1 MLRDYQIEICERVR
15 EAFAR
20 HRSVMVQMPTGTGK
34 TVVLAELVREYLNVN
49 LNGGR
54 NVLIVAHRREL
65 VEQIQQ
71 ALLKVMG
78 AEDESSTSFGKY
90 PSFRSL
96 ASKKGLGTEKV
107 FLPHPS
113 SPARRGSTSL
123 LNPPLLRREDL
134 KPGRPGLYSQTSS
147 RPCGVARELPT
158 QQSCDYLSAEGA
170 AARKGC
176 DCLTR
181 EGCDCLK
188 QEGCDCLGSEG
199 AAAHIAVHSIQWLSR
214 NIEKVKG
221 KPGLVIVDEAHH
233 ALAKTYKMMW
243 EAWPEAKFL
252 GLTATPWRMSGEGFT
267 DLFEV
272 MVQSWSVKRFI
283 AEGWLCAY
291 DYYAVRPD
299 SDDQRRIDSL
309 TKRGTDGDYQTK
321 EMREKLD
328 DAPCIERLFETY
340 MQHAK
345 GMKGIVYAIDIE
357 HAEHIAE
364 YYKQQGVAAY
374 AISSKTSLPERKRL
388 IEAFRKSC
396 FSEEKSSNDIF
407 ENHPPSPSLPL
418 KKGLHRF
425 PLNPLSPQGTGDLK
439 PGRPGLYSQTSSR
452 PCGVARELPTQQ
464 SCDCL
469 CAEGA
474 AAQEGSDCLMRESC
488 DCLTQQGRDCLV
500 QVLVSVDLFSEG
512 FDCPDVE
519 FIQMAR
525 PTLSLAK
532 YLQMVG
538 RGLRAHKG
546 KACCT
551 IIDNVGLYR
560 AFGLPSADRDWNDAF
575 CGYANERIKELW
587 FLKIDT
593 GWFPSSLL
601 ENRGDNVVKIVSH
614 EGMTDQY
621 KELDNTGF
629 ERMQNKDGRTVWR
642 DRVNGVTF
650 EHKPVVVD
658 FSGLELS
665 TEDGVMLYPRI
676 ASPLI
681 DKDNGI
687 HYNLLKMQVGDG
699 ILWKKRYVSLSN
711 PARVYR
717 LEETHQNGLR
727 VFRDDWGNVYLQQD
741 PDHSPVAET
750 DVSRE
755 EMMSC
760 CNEGLQRLR
769 RINDDVK
776 NNMRAA
782 LINKYPVMIIEE
794 TLSEEK
800 LQRITLADR
809 KMRSRTERW
818 LDLKTDYVYSQKP
831 EIIKRGWVE
840 LAQVDGLVYVRNIH
854 GLSGWAFPNYDIRMD
869 ERLCVIG
876 NVLVMRNRSVS
887 VVYEIVKK
895 SEDMTMF
902 IVDNLLNRY
911 MIINKPGMELEKHY
925 LSK

>member
-1 MLRDYQIEICERVR
+1 MLRDYQEEICSRVR
-15 EAFAR
+15 EAFKK
-20 HRSVMVQMPTGTGK
+20 HRSVMMQMPTGTGK
-34 TVVLAELVREYLNVN
+34 TVVLAEIVREYLNVN
-49 LNGGR
+49 VNVNVKGGC

-71 ALLKVMG
+71 ALLRVMG
-78 AEDESSTSFGKY
+78 A
-90 PSFRSL
+90 
-96 ASKKGLGTEKV
+96 
-107 FLPHPS
+107 
-113 SPARRGSTSL
+113 
-123 LNPPLLRREDL
+123 
-134 KPGRPGLYSQTSS
+134 
-147 RPCGVARELPT
+147 GVARELPT
-158 QQSCDYLSAEGA
+158 QQSCDYLGA
-170 AARKGC
+170 
-176 DCLTR
+176 
-181 EGCDCLK
+181 
-188 QEGCDCLGSEG
+188 EG

-221 KPGLVIVDEAHH
+221 KPGVVIVDEAHH
-233 ALAKTYKMMW
+233 AVAKTYRMMW

-252 GLTATPWRMSGEGFT
+252 GLTATPYRLSGEGFT

-272 MVQSWSVKRFI
+272 MVESWSVKRFI
-283 AEGWLCAY
+283 AEGWLSAF
-291 DYYAVRPD
+291 DYYSILPE
-299 SDDQRRIDSL
+299 SDEQRLIDSL
-309 TKRGTDGDYQTK
+309 KKRGAAGDFLMK
-321 EMREKLD
+321 EMHEALD
-328 DAPCIERLFETY
+328 VTPCIERLFESFERFAY
-340 MQHAK
+340 DK
-345 GMKGIVYAIDIE
+345 KGIVYAIDIE

-364 YYKQQGVAAY
+364 YYRQQGVAAY

-388 IEAFRKSC
+388 IEAFRKRV
-396 FSEEKSSNDIF
+396 FLPHPSS
-407 ENHPPSPSLPL
+407 PARRGSTSPSAP
-418 KKGLHRF
+418 
-425 PLNPLSPQGTGDLK
+425 PPQEGAPTGK
-439 PGRPGLYSQTSSR
+439 PAVLYSQTSSR

-474 AAQEGSDCLMRESC
+474 AAREGAVGLLGAD
-488 DCLTQQGRDCLV
+488 GRSV

-769 RINDDVK
+769 RINDDAK

-840 LAQVDGLVYVRNIH
+840 LAQVDGLIYVRNIH
-854 GLSGWAFPNYDIRMD
+854 GLSGLAFPNYDIRMD

>member
-49 LNGGR
+49 LNVNGGR

-71 ALLKVMG
+71 ALLRVMG
-78 AEDESSTSFGKY
+78 A
-90 PSFRSL
+90 
-96 ASKKGLGTEKV
+96 
-107 FLPHPS
+107 
-113 SPARRGSTSL
+113 
-123 LNPPLLRREDL
+123 
-134 KPGRPGLYSQTSS
+134 
-147 RPCGVARELPT
+147 GVARELPT
-158 QQSCDYLSAEGA
+158 QQSCDYLSA
-170 AARKGC
+170 
-176 DCLTR
+176 
-181 EGCDCLK
+181 
-188 QEGCDCLGSEG
+188 EG

-357 HAEHIAE
+357 HAEHIAD

-374 AISSKTSLPERKRL
+374 AISSKTSINERKRL

-474 AAQEGSDCLMRESC
+474 AARESC
-488 DCLTQQGRDCLV
+488 DCLKQQSCDCLCAEGAAAREGCDCLV

-621 KELDNTGF
+621 KGLDNTGF

-658 FSGLELS
+658 FSGLELA